1 MAGGRPL
8 YKLGKSM
15 GSKTIEEM
23 DLPKQAFAMIPMS
36 DVFDRVTKKLSEL
49 LGEMKNQR
57 GRTRLACPLI
67 EANRPS
73 MLQRGNSRF

>member
-15 GSKTIEEM
+15 RSKTIEEM

-36 DVFDRVTKKLSEL
+36 DVFDF
-49 LGEMKNQR
+49 GD
-57 GRTRLACPLI
+57 LI
-67 EANRPS
+67 NNRS
-73 MLQRGNSRF
+73 LRWLEIST